1 MLELFAALGAEMRFF
16 FAVMLLLG
24 LFWSPAR
31 AEDLDL
37 LVFGADWCPSCVQLK
52 AALKNDPTLIK
63 GYRVKIFD
71 LTDAADLAKQY
82 KITAVPALLVF
93 TLDGEIRRKVGFTDA
108 ADLRRW
114 LQEKKDQRTRLR
126 VRHRLAPDRIN

>member
-1 MLELFAALGAEMRFF
+1 MRFF
-16 FAVMLLLG
+16 FAVMLLG
-24 LFWSPAR
+24 LFWLPAK

-52 AALKNDPTLIK
+52 VALENDPTLIK

-71 LTDAADLAKQY
+71 LAADADLAKQY

-93 TLDGEIRRKVGFTDA
+93 TLDGEIRRKVGFTGA

-126 VRHRLAPDRIN
+126 VRYRLAPDRIN